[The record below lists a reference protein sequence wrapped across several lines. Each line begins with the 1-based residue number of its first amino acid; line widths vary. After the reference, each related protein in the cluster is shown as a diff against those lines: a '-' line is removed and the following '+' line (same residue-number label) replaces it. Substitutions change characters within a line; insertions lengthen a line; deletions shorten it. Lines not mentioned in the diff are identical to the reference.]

1 MKRKMNRGGWIRLI
15 EAFMAI
21 LLLTSVLVIVVEYK
35 QSNNVEIPSIIYQT
49 QNFVLRTIEL
59 NETMRQEIIS
69 TEIPI
74 MSWDQSFPQDIKLFI
89 ETNIPSDIECVSQI
103 CSISVS
109 CELSEQG
116 EIESNIYVQSVFISS
131 TLTIYNP
138 RQLKLFCW
146 NK

>member
-1 MKRKMNRGGWIRLI
+1 MNRGGWIRLI

-103 CSISVS
+103 CSISDS